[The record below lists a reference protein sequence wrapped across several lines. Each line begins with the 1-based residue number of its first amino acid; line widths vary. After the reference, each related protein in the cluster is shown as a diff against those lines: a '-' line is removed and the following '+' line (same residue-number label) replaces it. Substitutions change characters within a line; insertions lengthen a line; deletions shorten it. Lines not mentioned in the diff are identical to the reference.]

1 MSSRKAAFTKQ
12 REKAT
17 MFVTT
22 RKNEFRIHDDTSGN
36 IAYIKSMPE
45 EILDAHLS
53 GDTLTITMPRRVHV
67 LKRVGNTHAFSFFRE
82 LPR

>member
-1 MSSRKAAFTKQ
+1 
-12 REKAT
+12 

-22 RKNEFRIHDDTSGN
+22 RRNEFRIHDDVSGN

-53 GDTLTITMPRRVHV
+53 GDTLTITMRKRVQV
-67 LKRVGNTHAFSFFRE
+67 LKRVGSTFAFSFFRE
-82 LPR
+82 MPR